1 MVTRIIWNRG
11 RFFLVPWS
19 ILLSAGTA
27 AVFYI
32 GKIDLHVA
40 LNARQPHSA
49 DAFFRFL
56 THLGEGWAL
65 AAAVLYLLFRS
76 RHAAF
81 FLLSAW
87 LSSVLFIQ
95 LLKQVFFDY
104 MRRPAAV
111 FQGSD
116 VIHFVEGVTYRFGNS
131 FPSGHTG
138 DIFSICFALTLL
150 ARDAR
155 RGWVFLIPAVSVAYS
170 RVFLSQHFM
179 QDILAGSFVAV
190 CCTSLC
196 FGIWYRK
203 SEKFRTYLGEPIAG

>member
-1 MVTRIIWNRG
+1 MVTRVIWKRG
-11 RFFLVPWS
+11 RFFLVPWAV
-19 ILLSAGTA
+19 LLLIGTA
-27 AVFYI
+27 AVFYV
-32 GKIDLHVA
+32 GKVDLHLA
-40 LNARQPHSA
+40 LNTRQPRSA

-56 THLGEGWAL
+56 THLGEGWIL
-65 AAAVLYLLFRS
+65 TISVVYLLFRS
-76 RHAAF
+76 RYAAGF
-81 FLLSAW
+81 VLSAW

-111 FQGSD
+111 FEGSD

-138 DIFSICFALTLL
+138 DIFSVCFALTLL
-150 ARDAR
+150 SRDAR
-155 RGWVFLIPAVSVAYS
+155 WGWAFFVPAVLVAYS

-190 CCTSLC
+190 GCTSLC
-196 FGIWYRK
+196 FWIWYRK
-203 SEKFRTYLGEPIAG
+203 SEKFRTQL